1 MGIPVLRTRIG
12 FAAISV
18 LTLAAASGCGFF
30 EPEEEDLDFAAYE
43 DQLTEMYN
51 ESVSLIEEL
60 DAAEARIVQTCLE
73 EQGFDVH
80 PPEEFTSWPPEPRES
95 FMDQAPY
102 DGFLPTVEEAA
113 HRGFWQ
119 WSKISGA
126 EEFEDGTLYAEYQEH
141 ERAVYGPLGLE
152 ELGEEVLE
160 FYLLDEADQYAWYI
174 AYAGEAWAAGAHGEL
189 AGVEPAVNDDGEAV
203 ATAPRPEGC
212 KGQMVEAVY
221 GGFGESEDP
230 EYWDLSMVRPQ
241 QPDGDWTAMNDR
253 YAERTA
259 DAEGDFLDCLSDR
272 GREGW
277 EFYEGDMLVH
287 MYLHEAGEG
296 EFALHSWEDS
306 GTRWP
311 DPPEDVP
318 AADDVAGWLAF
329 ERALAVDFAEC
340 GDETGFREAAAH
352 AWEQAQLHYY
362 LDIEEATFAWQEEMR
377 GYLEKAQEVLGA

>member
-1 MGIPVLRTRIG
+1 MGFTVLRMRIG
-12 FAAISV
+12 AAAISV
-18 LTLAAASGCGFF
+18 LALASGCAFF
-30 EPEEEDLDFAAYE
+30 EPEEEELDFEAYE

-51 ESVSLIEEL
+51 ESVRLIEEL

-95 FMDQAPY
+95 FMDQSPY
-102 DGFLPTVEEAA
+102 DWFLPTAEEAA
-113 HRGFWQ
+113 RRGFWQ
-119 WSKISGA
+119 WSAVPGA
-126 EEFEDGTLYAEYQEH
+126 EEYQDGELYAEYEER
-141 ERAVYGPLGLE
+141 ERALHGPLGLE
-152 ELGEEVLE
+152 EFEEDVAE
-160 FYLLDEADQYAWYI
+160 FYELDEADQYAWYI

-189 AGVEPAVNDDGEAV
+189 AGVEPAVNDNGEAV
-203 ATAPRPEGC
+203 STYPRPEGC

-221 GGFGESEDP
+221 GGFGESED
-230 EYWDLSMVRPQ
+230 EDYWDLSMVRPQ
-241 QPDGDWTAMNDR
+241 QPDGDWAGMNDR

-259 DAEGDFLDCLSDR
+259 DAEGDFLDCLDGR

-277 EFYEGDMLVH
+277 EFYNGDMLVH
-287 MYLHEAGEG
+287 MYLQEAGEG
-296 EFALHSWEDS
+296 EFALITHEDS

-318 AADDVAGWLAF
+318 ADDDFEGWLEF

-340 GDETGFREAAAH
+340 GDESGFREAAVN

-362 LDIEEATFAWQEEMR
+362 LGIEEATFAWQEEMR
-377 GYLEKAQEVLGA
+377 EYLEQAQGVLGA